1 MRQLLA
7 LPLLLSG
14 GLAHAADEV
23 ATDYWV
29 RVLPS
34 LWFAQARGDASYG
47 TNNAS
52 PTTFST
58 DGIGLGDREP
68 AFMIEA
74 AVKVPF
80 LFGVHAGTSAFAT
93 DGGATL
99 GGNLTFADRTFTA
112 GTAIATDLTLRDL
125 WAEVCI
131 RPLSLDIA
139 GVSIGLAVHQLTTE
153 LTISGGGQSARFSE
167 APLVPVVAV
176 RGHVNLPFVPGL
188 GVELKLHTLSIPLP
202 DLHPSYLDADLHVAW
217 RPWELLGFTAGY
229 RYVRWDIGFDD
240 PSGSGSSA
248 DLALTLAGPYLG
260 LIAKF

>member
-1 MRQLLA
+1 MRATLT
-7 LPLLLSG
+7 LPLLMAG
-14 GLAHAADEV
+14 GLASAADEV

-29 RVLPS
+29 RALPS
-34 LWFAQARGDASYG
+34 VWFAQARGDASYG

-52 PTTFST
+52 PTRFST
-58 DGIGLGDREP
+58 DSVGLGDREA
-68 AFMIEA
+68 AFMLEA

-80 LFGVHAGTSAFAT
+80 LFGVHAGVSAFGT
-93 DGGATL
+93 DGGTTL
-99 GGNLTFADRTFTA
+99 GSNLTFADQTFTA
-112 GTAIATDLTLRDL
+112 GTGIATEVTLRDL

-139 GVSIGLAVHQLTTE
+139 GVSIGLAVHQLATE
-153 LTISGGGQSARFSE
+153 LTISGGGLSARFSE
-167 APLVPVVAV
+167 SPLIPVVAV

-188 GVELKLHTLSIPLP
+188 GVELKIHTLSIPLP
-202 DLHPSYLDADLHVAW
+202 DLHPSYLDADLHLTY

-229 RYVRWDIGFDD
+229 RHVRWDIGIEE

-248 DLALTLAGPYLG
+248 DLALTLAGPYVG